1 MVSSRN
7 KSSVLRITSSQLRL
21 VRLPKPIL
29 SRRKQEIRGP
39 KKALL
44 SKAKAVLTEE
54 RMDRPLLRR
63 DRKVRLSP
71 GRKEDRG
78 AVGRER
84 GVEISHLMQLLNPP
98 LLSDI

>member
-1 MVSSRN
+1 VASSRS

-29 SRRKQEIRGP
+29 SRRKQEIRLP

-44 SKAKAVLTEE
+44 SKAKVVLAEE
-54 RMDRPLLRR
+54 SKDRTQLRR
-63 DRKVRLSP
+63 DRKVRRSP
-71 GRKEDRG
+71 GMKEDRG

-84 GVEISHLMQLLNPP
+84 RVEISHLMKQLSP
-98 LLSDI
+98 LPLSDI

>member
-1 MVSSRN
+1 MAQV
-7 KSSVLRITSSQLRL
+7 
-21 VRLPKPIL
+21 
-29 SRRKQEIRGP
+29 
-39 KKALL
+39 
-44 SKAKAVLTEE
+44 SKAKVVLAEE

-63 DRKVRLSP
+63 DRKVRRSP

-78 AVGRER
+78 VVGRER